1 MRCSERGGSVLRR
14 GRRKISPV
22 AQIFHYLL
30 GNEADAGIGVNG
42 LEQRLSD
49 QVVITDVGTEFLRAP
64 DQECG
69 LLQCLLFG
77 ALIHFPLALE
87 LVDQSIRLCRL
98 RARVGLRAWAV
109 NSAGDREPFVTDKQ
123 KVISPP

>member
-22 AQIFHYLL
+22 AQIFPYLL

-42 LEQRLSD
+42 LEQSLSD
-49 QVVITDVGTEFLRAP
+49 QAVITDVRTEFLRAP
-64 DQECG
+64 DKERG
-69 LLQCLLFG
+69 LLHGLLFG

-109 NSAGDREPFVTDKQ
+109 NRDGHRLPIVTDPRC
-123 KVISPP
+123 VI